1 MEKQEQQKAID
12 VLTKELKWNDAEVNI
27 PTADDIF
34 AYSTRGN
41 KLSVDNGLIYWGMAG
56 QSLVKDIK
64 NALGKAGITAL
75 VFRGFETSRRSDK
88 HDYLIRLKK

>member
-1 MEKQEQQKAID
+1 
-12 VLTKELKWNDAEVNI
+12 
-27 PTADDIF
+27 
-34 AYSTRGN
+34 
-41 KLSVDNGLIYWGMAG
+41 MAG